1 MKRFWI
7 LVGALAVTL
16 GSLWL
21 AMALG
26 SIGFNV
32 RRYTQHE
39 RRLRKVMT
47 EPQPTIDRLTQ
58 AFQDEGT
65 LLVTAPASPGETER
79 VITGQGGE
87 KAEFRAKATELR
99 AKAAELRAKAARYP
113 ELRVFATKDRLYFIF
128 FDRDGVMRDFTLVS
142 R

>member
-1 MKRFWI
+1 MKRPWI
-7 LVGALAVTL
+7 LAGALAVTL

-21 AMALG
+21 AMTLG
-26 SIGFNV
+26 SVAFDV

-39 RRLRKVMT
+39 RRLRKVMA
-47 EPQPTIDRLTQ
+47 EPQATVGRLTQ

-65 LLVTAPASPGETER
+65 QLVTAPKSPEER
-79 VITGQGGE
+79 ERAIAGQGG
-87 KAEFRAKATELR
+87 AQAT
-99 AKAAELRAKAARYP
+99 ELRAKAARYP
-113 ELRVFATKDRLYFIF
+113 AMRVFATADMLYFVF